1 MAYHPI
7 HRFYYCDGVKK
18 KLSDFRLPEASGGVY
33 EVVRIYDGIPLFFEE
48 HLERFYT
55 SASLAGKTVHYSNSQ
70 IAGFVRELIREN
82 QIFSGNVLIWLA
94 DALMTFFI
102 PHKYPDKK
110 WYETGVPCGI
120 LMAERD
126 NPKAKVFQTSVRRK
140 ADEMIE
146 NQGLFEVL
154 LVDRGGRITEGSRS
168 NVFFVKNDRL
178 FTPKGGDV
186 LSGIT
191 RRKIISLAQEMNI
204 ELVEADIFLSE
215 ISGFQALFL
224 SGTSPK
230 ILPVSQL
237 AEMNFNPR
245 NALLRLLQEK
255 YDALIAGYIHA
266 RKENPDFKFPE

>member
-1 MAYHPI
+1 
-7 HRFYYCDGVKK
+7 
-18 KLSDFRLPEASGGVY
+18 
-33 EVVRIYDGIPLFFEE
+33 
-48 HLERFYT
+48 
-55 SASLAGKTVHYSNSQ
+55 
-70 IAGFVRELIREN
+70 
-82 QIFSGNVLIWLA
+82 
-94 DALMTFFI
+94 MTFFI

-204 ELVEADIFLSE
+204 ELV
-215 ISGFQALFL
+215 
-224 SGTSPK
+224 
-230 ILPVSQL
+230 
-237 AEMNFNPR
+237 
-245 NALLRLLQEK
+245 
-255 YDALIAGYIHA
+255 
-266 RKENPDFKFPE
+266 

>member
-1 MAYHPI
+1 M
-7 HRFYYCDGVKK
+7 
-18 KLSDFRLPEASGGVY
+18 
-33 EVVRIYDGIPLFFEE
+33 
-48 HLERFYT
+48 
-55 SASLAGKTVHYSNSQ
+55 
-70 IAGFVRELIREN
+70 
-82 QIFSGNVLIWLA
+82 
-94 DALMTFFI
+94 
-102 PHKYPDKK
+102 
-110 WYETGVPCGI
+110 
-120 LMAERD
+120 
-126 NPKAKVFQTSVRRK
+126 
-140 ADEMIE
+140 
-146 NQGLFEVL
+146 FEVL